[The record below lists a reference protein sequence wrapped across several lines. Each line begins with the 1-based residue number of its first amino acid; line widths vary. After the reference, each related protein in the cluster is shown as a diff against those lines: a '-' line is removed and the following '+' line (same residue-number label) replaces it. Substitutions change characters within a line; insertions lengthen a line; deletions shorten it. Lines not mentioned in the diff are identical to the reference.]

1 MLKVK
6 KETIVK
12 SLFTT
17 ILAVGFASNVSARTN
32 VSIKQDVSG
41 KPSGDACNYPLVNE
55 KMIVKGKCNSN
66 RELYHVGGGELFQ
79 IKGLNDEIING
90 YCIDPEVTSPGKV
103 NQYEPYQVEDIT
115 DSMSREFIQGA
126 SNICEK
132 TKGNEQLR
140 ITALKAFSISSKT
153 ALGTPAD
160 AKKAYENYLNNS
172 GVVFNPNYTKFTKQE
187 LDDALKSAASGVQ
200 KNELPV
206 MKKSKKNT
214 VVLETQIAGTLHV
227 DADGY
232 KVTVNGTQYSSD
244 MKIEKGTYTIK
255 IDENGCKDGNVNITF
270 SYDETL
276 ISTNSSSTAKVY
288 KLYESDGKM
297 LTETQRI
304 LTCDDK
310 SKSNCEDGICKIN
323 ETLNAECTDEPVCD
337 PNVVVHNQDEYCNKD
352 GETIVSIS
360 TNGTNDLACAK
371 DPKYGIKATPQLI
384 GNNELCE
391 VYCVEDYELSL
402 PGPDATK
409 GDPNVKITSG
419 TFFTIDEKNMTGKTT
434 VKCYNVLKPE
444 ALAEKINL
452 ARQGSVNKFNDNSLK
467 NAYGAATCE
476 KNSNDDGYSIKGG
489 TYEFATL
496 NASTGKIEVTK
507 KSVNNGISYSSES
520 KCNEEKAKIQNSLSG
535 QSFSDDLINQ
545 YMKSYEE
552 CTNWDFTKAFKNS
565 LECSADIKFEYYSGM
580 DFNVD
585 IEGKTSI
592 GSSNIEKANKSE
604 KIYTGVCTETSCGN
618 ANQQTSIASG
628 VSVGTISANTEYTF
642 DNYFVSNLETGELI
656 KVKKNYTPGK
666 NESAVVQGFPI
677 DLKVPQGKYQ
687 YRYTYTG
694 IGHDFDDN
702 SGVCKTGR
710 LDYLLTGD
718 NNNFNCSID
727 VNGCNDCGF
736 DCGPDGTGENCDMD
750 QDDCVECRF
759 DCVGVGC
766 IMNGNSGFLATYRTL
781 SLNDPSLLTP
791 RAGVTPATLLAYN
804 NNPSST
810 DDYDTVTNGNKTNW
824 STAKGKK
831 AAGKITKDGEK
842 IYDKDPEYSV
852 TINAKSKKIIKDYN
866 KEQKNYLSSKLN
878 CELVEGSYGICESTL
893 LDKLASDKNASIKG
907 RNYGNEKDPYGNVK
921 YPGTQDSFVGP
932 AYK

>member
-17 ILAVGFASNVSARTN
+17 ILAVGFASNVSAVTARVT
-32 VSIKQDVSG
+32 QDTKYLVKEGS
-41 KPSGDACNYPLVNE
+41 KPCDYPIISSD
-55 KMIVKGKCNSN
+55 MIQNGKCVNKDKKT
-66 RELYHVGGGELFQ
+66 HIGGGEIFT
-79 IKGLNDEIING
+79 IEGIG
-90 YCIDPEVTSPGKV
+90 TAYCIDPGYSSPSGNYTISEIKG
-103 NQYEPYQVEDIT
+103 ED
-115 DSMSREFIQGA
+115 DFLKGA
-126 SNICEK
+126 SQVCAA
-132 TKGNEQLR
+132 TKDKPGLR
-140 ITALKAFSISSKT
+140 VTALKAYSST
-153 ALGTPAD
+153 MNFA
-160 AKKAYENYLNNS
+160 
-172 GVVFNPNYTKFTKQE
+172 
-187 LDDALKSAASGVQ
+187 
-200 KNELPV
+200 
-206 MKKSKKNT
+206 KNT
-214 VVLETQIAGTLHV
+214 DEAKGYRNFNTSAVVLNPDKAILEKYGLTDKKEIINIVKNGQAAAKNGSTKSNVTITSNEKSRKIYVENNVEGTITITN
-227 DADGY
+227 A
-232 KVTVNGTQYSSD
+232 NS
-244 MKIEKGTYTIK
+244 YTITVDGSK
-255 IDENGCKDGNVNITF
+255 YTSGMTLAVGNHTIVVSDEGCKSGEIEVSFNYEESASI
-270 SYDETL
+270 ET
-276 ISTNSSSTAKVY
+276 NNSTAKLY
-288 KLYESDGKM
+288 KLTSTDKKKVTD
-297 LTETQRI
+297 LQR
-304 LTCDDK
+304 LLVCDD
-310 SKSNCEDGICKIN
+310 SSSNSCENGICVEKAK
-323 ETLNAECTDEPVCD
+323 LNVTCQEEPVCD
-337 PNVVVHNQDEYCNKD
+337 PNVVVHNQDEYCDKD
-352 GETIVSIS
+352 GETIVLIN

-409 GDPNVKITSG
+409 DDANVKITSG

-496 NASTGKIEVTK
+496 NTSTGKIEVTK
-507 KSVNNGISYSSES
+507 KSVNNGISYNSES

-565 LECSADIKFEYYSGM
+565 LECSADITFEYYSGM

-585 IEGKTSI
+585 IVGKTSI

-656 KVKKNYTPGK
+656 KVKKDYTPGK

-687 YRYTYTG
+687 YRYTYRG
-694 IGHDFDDN
+694 IGHYFDDN
-702 SGVCKTGR
+702 SGECKTGR
-710 LDYLLTGD
+710 LDKLLTGD

-727 VNGCNDCGF
+727 VNGCNDCKF

-750 QDDCVECRF
+750 QDDCVECKF
-759 DCVGVGC
+759 ACVGVGC

-781 SLNDPSLLTP
+781 SLNDPSLLTL

-810 DDYDTVTNGNKTNW
+810 DDYDRVTNSKKTNW
-824 STAKGKK
+824 STAKGKM
-831 AAGKITKDGEK
+831 AAGKITNDGEK

-921 YPGTQDSFVGP
+921 YPGKQDSFVGP